1 MPASNS
7 ARRTKRSRPGPARPR
22 GRAHRLTELDYSVL
36 GVVWR
41 DGPITTY
48 GVRER
53 FAASVT
59 ATWSSSTGSIYP
71 AIRRL
76 VAGGLIRAGAHRDG
90 RGTQELSITSRGI
103 TTLRHWLRSAS
114 ADLGGVAADPVRTR
128 IQFLAALT
136 PRDTARFLAAAE
148 EECRSA
154 LRIFDSSMAN
164 EPGGR
169 GAQRLWAL
177 RGVRDQLEA
186 RIRWI
191 GWVRRSAVKVRS
203 RRP

>member
-1 MPASNS
+1 MRASNS
-7 ARRTKRSRPGPARPR
+7 ARRTKRTRSGPARPR
-22 GRAHRLTELDYSVL
+22 GRTSRHTELDYSVL

-41 DGPITTY
+41 DGPVTTY

-53 FAASVT
+53 FARSVT

-76 VAGGLIRAGAHRDG
+76 VAGGLIGASAHRDG

-103 TTLRHWLRSAS
+103 VTLRQWLRSAS
-114 ADLGGVAADPVRTR
+114 HDLGEVAADPVRTR

-136 PRDTARFLAAAE
+136 PRDAARFLAAAA

-154 LRIFDSSMAN
+154 LRIFDASMAK

-191 GWVRRSAVKVRS
+191 EWVRRRAARANSHRH
-203 RRP
+203 